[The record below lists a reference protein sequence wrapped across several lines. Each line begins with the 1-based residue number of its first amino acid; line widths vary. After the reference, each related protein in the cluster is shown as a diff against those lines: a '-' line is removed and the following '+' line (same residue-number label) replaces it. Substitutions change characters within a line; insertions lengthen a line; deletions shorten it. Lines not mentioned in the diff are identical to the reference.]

1 MGRTNIRGDDLV
13 ADPIPLHIIHLS
25 QDDPRKCTA
34 RKLASR
40 GLANI
45 HENNRRPPRRGILLD
60 PLAGVILGPD
70 DREVIEAGASL
81 VALDCSWKQIV
92 QSLADIAERSPALVG
107 RTLPVVLA
115 ANPVSWGKPGRL
127 STVEALAVSLILL
140 GRRDQAE
147 DILRPFSFGEQ
158 FLTLNRKPLEAY
170 EEATSNAELVELQW
184 EFFDKPPGQQTGGQG

>member
-60 PLAGVILGPD
+60 PLAGVILGPA
-70 DREVIEAGASL
+70 DRAVIDAGASL

-92 QSLADIAERSPALVG
+92 QSLADIAARSPALAG

-115 ANPVSWGKPGRL
+115 GNPVSWGKPGRL
-127 STVEALAVSLILL
+127 STVEALSVSLILL
-140 GRRDQAE
+140 GRRDQGE
-147 DILRPFSFGEQ
+147 DILRPFSIGEQ
-158 FLTLNRKPLEAY
+158 YLTLNRKPLEAY
-170 EEATSNAELVELQW
+170 EEATSNSELVELQW
-184 EFFDKPPGQQTGGQG
+184 EFFDKPPGQQTGEQG

>member
-1 MGRTNIRGDDLV
+1 MGQSWIRGDGL
-13 ADPIPLHIIHLS
+13 ASDPIPLHIIHLS

-34 RKLASR
+34 RKLASK
-40 GLANI
+40 GLVNI
-45 HENNRRPPRRGILLD
+45 HETNRRPPRRGILLD

-70 DREVIEAGASL
+70 DRAVIEAGASL

-92 QSLADIAERSPALVG
+92 PSLADISERSPALEG

-140 GRRDQAE
+140 GRRGQAE
-147 DILRPFSFGEQ
+147 DILRPFPFGEQ

-170 EEATSNAELVELQW
+170 EDANSNAELVQLQW
-184 EFFDKPPGQQTGGQG
+184 EYFDEPLAD

>member
-1 MGRTNIRGDDLV
+1 MT
-13 ADPIPLHIIHLS
+13 APPIPLHIIHMS

-60 PLAGVILGPD
+60 PLSGVILGPD
-70 DREVIEAGASL
+70 DRDVIDAGASL
-81 VALDCSWKQIV
+81 VALDCSWKQIE
-92 QSLADIAERSPALVG
+92 QSLTDIGKRSPALEG

-127 STVEALAVSLILL
+127 TTAEALAVSLILL
-140 GRRDQAE
+140 GRREQAE
-147 DILRPFSFGEQ
+147 EILRPFAFGEQ
-158 FLTLNRKPLEAY
+158 FLTLNRKPLSAY
-170 EEATSNAELVELQW
+170 EGASSNAELVEIQW
-184 EFFDKPPGQQTGGQG
+184 EYFDEPLRHE

>member
-1 MGRTNIRGDDLV
+1 MGQAKIRGDGLV
-13 ADPIPLHIIHLS
+13 AAPIPLHIIHLS

-34 RKLASR
+34 RKLAR
-40 GLANI
+40 KGLVNI

-70 DREVIEAGASL
+70 DRDVIEAGASL

-115 ANPVSWGKPGRL
+115 GNPVSWGKPGRL

-140 GRRDQAE
+140 GRREQAE

-170 EEATSNAELVELQW
+170 EEASSNAELVELQW
-184 EFFDKPPGQQTGGQG
+184 DFFDEPPGN

>member
-1 MGRTNIRGDDLV
+1 M

-70 DREVIEAGASL
+70 DRDVIEAGASL

-115 ANPVSWGKPGRL
+115 GNPVSWGKPGRL

-140 GRRDQAE
+140 GRREQAE

-170 EEATSNAELVELQW
+170 EEASSNAELVELQW
-184 EFFDKPPGQQTGGQG
+184 DFFDEPPGN